1 MFEFCT
7 NPEQLSGLS
16 WLSCY
21 MTTPKHMNLFYSV
34 GTVLLLLTLTAPT
47 ALLFGFGGAVMAR
60 SKNFVVKVIG
70 NAYISI
76 VRGVPDIAFF
86 LFFVIALDQ
95 FFEWIR
101 HKTLCPEWNEPIRQG
116 NDFIVCT
123 IAKLPLNSSPQ
134 WIHEV
139 YGFFLAVFTF
149 AIVFGAFAANVLYGA
164 MRAVPR
170 SQLETAVSF
179 GMTDGQVFRRIL
191 VPQMWIY
198 ALPGLGNLWMI
209 LIKAT
214 PLLFL
219 LGIEDIV
226 YWARE
231 LGGTKTAK
239 FTSYPHGD
247 WRVWY
252 FFGLLVF
259 YLIFTRIS
267 EVTIDGLTKRLSRGA
282 ATLGSNLQGQVGR

>member
-7 NPEQLSGLS
+7 NPEQLSGLA

-60 SKNFVVKVIG
+60 SKNFVVNVIG

-101 HKTLCPEWNEPIRQG
+101 HKMLCPEWNEPIRQG
-116 NDFIVCT
+116 NDFIVCK

-170 SQLETAVSF
+170 SQIETAVSF

-219 LGIEDIV
+219 LGIEDVV

-252 FFGLLVF
+252 FLGLLIF

-267 EVTIDGLTKRLSRGA
+267 EVTIYSLTKRLSRGA

>member
-1 MFEFCT
+1 
-7 NPEQLSGLS
+7 
-16 WLSCY
+16 
-21 MTTPKHMNLFYSV
+21 
-34 GTVLLLLTLTAPT
+34 
-47 ALLFGFGGAVMAR
+47 
-60 SKNFVVKVIG
+60 
-70 NAYISI
+70 
-76 VRGVPDIAFF
+76 
-86 LFFVIALDQ
+86 
-95 FFEWIR
+95 
-101 HKTLCPEWNEPIRQG
+101 
-116 NDFIVCT
+116 
-123 IAKLPLNSSPQ
+123 
-134 WIHEV
+134 
-139 YGFFLAVFTF
+139 
-149 AIVFGAFAANVLYGA
+149 

-219 LGIEDIV
+219 LGIEDVV